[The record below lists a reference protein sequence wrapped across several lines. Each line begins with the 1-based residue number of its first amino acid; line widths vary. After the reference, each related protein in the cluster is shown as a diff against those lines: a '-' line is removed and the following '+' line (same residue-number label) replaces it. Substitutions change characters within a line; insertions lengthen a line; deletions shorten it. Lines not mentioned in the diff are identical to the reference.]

1 MPKDVYTM
9 ADLREWSSV
18 TAGESPPI
26 RLSVFGDPVAH
37 SRSPQ
42 MHNPALQAAGI
53 AAAYARLHILA
64 DELPEAFRLLP
75 EHDFIGTNVT
85 IPHKAAAL
93 ALMDEADP
101 QARRTGGVNTVVVE
115 GRKLIGYSTD
125 GPGIVRA
132 VRADFGVD
140 MRDLRV
146 LILGAG
152 GGAGRAIA
160 VQCAIEGC
168 ARLVL
173 VNRTFERAQAL
184 AAELA
189 PDFRETRVTGPLMRL
204 EAAPWDGA
212 AFARQL
218 PFIDLIIN
226 ATPVGMV
233 GMAGSGPD
241 FLRLSPIPASL
252 LRPHH
257 LVYDTVYTVDRTPL
271 LLAAAEAGA
280 RGSNGLSMLLHQGA
294 LSFEI
299 WFGRPAPLE
308 VMRGALLSV
317 T

>member
-1 MPKDVYTM
+1 MPKDVYTL
-9 ADLREWSSV
+9 ADLRDWPTA

-53 AAAYARLHILA
+53 PAAYARLHILPA
-64 DELPEAFRLLP
+64 ELPEALRLLP
-75 EHDFIGTNVT
+75 ERDFIGTNVT

-93 ALMDEADP
+93 ALVDEVDP
-101 QARRTGGVNTVVVE
+101 PARRAGGVNTVVVE
-115 GRKLIGYSTD
+115 GRKLLGFSTD
-125 GPGIVRA
+125 GPGLVRA
-132 VRADFGVD
+132 IRADFGID
-140 MRDLRV
+140 LRDLRV

-160 VQCAIEGC
+160 VQCAIEGS

-189 PDFRETRVTGPLMRL
+189 PEFRETRVTGPKMRL
-204 EAAPWDGA
+204 EAIPWHDA
-212 AFARQL
+212 ALARQL
-218 PFIDLIIN
+218 PYIDLVIN
-226 ATPVGMV
+226 ATPLGMTS
-233 GMAGSGPD
+233 ASPE
-241 FLRLSPIPASL
+241 FRRTSPIPASL
-252 LRPHH
+252 LRPTH
-257 LVYDTVYTVDRTPL
+257 LVYDTVYTSGRTPL
-271 LLAAAEAGA
+271 LLAADEAGA

-308 VMRGALLSV
+308 VMRNALLVS
-317 T
+317 